1 MEKKLNPR
9 LSSSDWKEFCER
21 FHFPAEKV
29 QYIQIIYTA
38 LLPLVDSYVYYSL
51 AQDMDE
57 ILFTNYA
64 YGIITLG
71 TGVDELSELYLN
83 HEQLEEAYIV
93 DCISLMLLS
102 KAYEEVAHLTEQETG
117 LHLAELSFLGDT
129 YSMDLL
135 PKIYHKLKP
144 ASIRLT
150 DGLMLWP
157 LKTATLILRLD
168 TKAASNRDQLCN
180 SCAGC
185 KNYSCPSRK
194 EPPLE
199 LPLTYG
205 AMQIFH
211 RKLHT

>member
-1 MEKKLNPR
+1 MKNKLNPR
-9 LSSSDWKEFCER
+9 LSSSDWRELCER
-21 FHFPAEKV
+21 FHFPAEKL
-29 QYIQIIYTA
+29 QYIQTIYTA

-51 AQDMDE
+51 TQDMDE
-57 ILFTNYA
+57 IPFTNYA
-64 YGIITLG
+64 YGIVTLG
-71 TGVDELSELYLN
+71 NGVDQLSELYLN

-93 DCISLMLLS
+93 DCVSLMLLTR
-102 KAYEEVAHLTEQETG
+102 AYEEFAYLAEQETG
-117 LHLAELSFLGDT
+117 LNLVELSFLGDT

-135 PKIYHKLKP
+135 PKIYNNLEP
-144 ASIRLT
+144 ASVTLT

-168 TKAASNRDQLCN
+168 AKAASNRDQLCN

-194 EPPLE
+194 ASSQE

-205 AMQIFH
+205 EMQIFH

>member
-1 MEKKLNPR
+1 MESKLNPI

-21 FHFPAEKV
+21 FHFPAEKL
-29 QYIQIIYTA
+29 QYIQTIYTA

-51 AQDMDE
+51 NQDMDE
-57 ILFTNYA
+57 IPFTDYA
-64 YGIITLG
+64 YGIVTLG
-71 TGVDELSELYLN
+71 NGVDELSELYLN

-102 KAYEEVAHLTEQETG
+102 KAYEEFAHLAERETG
-117 LHLAELSFLGDT
+117 LHLSELSFLGDT

-135 PKIYHKLKP
+135 PKIYNNLEP
-144 ASIRLT
+144 SSVRLT

-194 EPPLE
+194 EPPQE

-211 RKLHT
+211 RKLNT